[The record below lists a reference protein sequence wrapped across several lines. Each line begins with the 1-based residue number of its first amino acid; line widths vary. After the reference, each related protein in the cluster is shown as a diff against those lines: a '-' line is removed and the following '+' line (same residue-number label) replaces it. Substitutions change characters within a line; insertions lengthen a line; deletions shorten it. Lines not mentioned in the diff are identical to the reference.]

1 MKRKLRN
8 MDLLPVTIDL
18 TADEEKLFDF
28 LLDVEKQ
35 NNCGLTLRVAGGW
48 VRDKLLGRAS
58 DDIDIVLDN
67 MTGVAFAELVNS
79 YETQHGH
86 KTHAVGVIK
95 VSSAFSNR
103 SHDSHKANPDQS
115 KHLETAT
122 MQLGS
127 GWVDFVNLRAE
138 TYADDEAHRIPSMV
152 CTAPSP
158 FVFISL
164 RHQEFGTPLEDAQRR
179 DFTINSLFYNLATKS
194 VEDFTGQGL
203 PDLQHGVIRTPL
215 DPTITFLDDPLR
227 VLRAIRFAS
236 RFRFPL
242 ADDLIAALEH
252 RAIRE
257 ALVKKVSRER
267 VGKELGGMLTGSHAN
282 PMVALTSLHRF
293 QLDEVVFQLPTGPF
307 FTLHPPLEA
316 AIPPHWTDTSMACVQ
331 ALHATTA
338 DGIEVTN
345 NEATSHRLKLRWL
358 AAVLLPLAEY
368 SIVLK
373 KKHVPVAH
381 AIVRESIKVLFLLNQ
396 CRRFVAANAPF
407 DRVQVGLVLRDVGAL
422 WPLAVDMA
430 YLVEVVLQHSD
441 VEQTREKYAALSA
454 YVVDV
459 GLDRVWEMKPLL
471 NGKDLMDAL
480 GVKPGPAVK
489 AMHDAVIL
497 YQLEFPSAPRD
508 DVLRHVRSLQS
519 SST

>member
-1 MKRKLRN
+1 MKRKLSN

-67 MTGVAFAELVNS
+67 MTGVAFAELVNA

-86 KTHAVGVIK
+86 KTHAVGVI
-95 VSSAFSNR
+95 
-103 SHDSHKANPDQS
+103 KANPDQS

-138 TYADDEAHRIPSMV
+138 TYADDEAHRIPSM
-152 CTAPSP
+152 
-158 FVFISL
+158 
-164 RHQEFGTPLEDAQRR
+164 EFGTPLEDAQRR

-242 ADDLIAALEH
+242 ADDLVAALEH

-293 QLDEVVFQLPTGPF
+293 HLDEVVFQLPTGPF
-307 FTLHPPLEA
+307 FTLHPLLEA
-316 AIPPHWTDTSMACVQ
+316 AIPPHWMDTLDLARQDQPAPSSPTTTSSSTSS
-331 ALHATTA
+331 TTA
-338 DGIEVTN
+338 DGIEGTN

-381 AIVRESIKVLFLLNQ
+381 AIVRESIK
-396 CRRFVAANAPF
+396 CRQFVAANAPF

>member
-1 MKRKLRN
+1 MKRKLSN
-8 MDLLPVTIDL
+8 MDLLPVTIAL

-67 MTGVAFAELVNS
+67 MTGVAFAELVNA

-242 ADDLIAALEH
+242 ADDLVAALEH

-293 QLDEVVFQLPTGPF
+293 HLDEVVFQLPTGPF
-307 FTLHPPLEA
+307 FTLHPLLEA
-316 AIPPHWTDTSMACVQ
+316 AIPPHWTDTSMA
-331 ALHATTA
+331 
-338 DGIEVTN
+338 
-345 NEATSHRLKLRWL
+345 
-358 AAVLLPLAEY
+358 
-368 SIVLK
+368 
-373 KKHVPVAH
+373 
-381 AIVRESIKVLFLLNQ
+381 FLLNQ
-396 CRRFVAANAPF
+396 CRQFVAANAPF

>member
-1 MKRKLRN
+1 MKRKLSN

-242 ADDLIAALEH
+242 ADDLVAALEH

-316 AIPPHWTDTSMACVQ
+316 AIPPHWTDTSMA
-331 ALHATTA
+331 
-338 DGIEVTN
+338 
-345 NEATSHRLKLRWL
+345 
-358 AAVLLPLAEY
+358 
-368 SIVLK
+368 
-373 KKHVPVAH
+373 
-381 AIVRESIKVLFLLNQ
+381 FLLNQ

>member
-1 MKRKLRN
+1 MKRKLSN
-8 MDLLPVTIDL
+8 MDLLPVTIAL

-67 MTGVAFAELVNS
+67 MTGVAFAELVNA

-103 SHDSHKANPDQS
+103 SHDSLKANPDQS

-138 TYADDEAHRIPSMV
+138 TYADDEAHRIPSM
-152 CTAPSP
+152 
-158 FVFISL
+158 
-164 RHQEFGTPLEDAQRR
+164 
-179 DFTINSLFYNLATKS
+179 
-194 VEDFTGQGL
+194 GL

-293 QLDEVVFQLPTGPF
+293 HLDEVVFQLPTGPF
-307 FTLHPPLEA
+307 FTPPPPLEA

-454 YVVDV
+454 YVVNV

>member
-67 MTGVAFAELVNS
+67 MTGVAFAELVNA

-103 SHDSHKANPDQS
+103 SHDSLKANPDQS

-307 FTLHPPLEA
+307 FTLPPPLEA
-316 AIPPHWTDTSMACVQ
+316 AIPPHWTDTSMA
-331 ALHATTA
+331 
-338 DGIEVTN
+338 
-345 NEATSHRLKLRWL
+345 
-358 AAVLLPLAEY
+358 
-368 SIVLK
+368 
-373 KKHVPVAH
+373 
-381 AIVRESIKVLFLLNQ
+381 FLLNQ

>member
-1 MKRKLRN
+1 MQSKQTFREVAAYNWSMKRKLSN
-8 MDLLPVTIDL
+8 MDLLPVMIAL

-67 MTGVAFAELVNS
+67 MTGVAFAELVNA

-86 KTHAVGVIK
+86 KTHAVGVI
-95 VSSAFSNR
+95 
-103 SHDSHKANPDQS
+103 KANPDQS

-138 TYADDEAHRIPSMV
+138 TYADDEAHRIPSM
-152 CTAPSP
+152 
-158 FVFISL
+158 
-164 RHQEFGTPLEDAQRR
+164 EFGTPLEDAQRR

-293 QLDEVVFQLPTGPF
+293 HLDEVVFQLPTGPF

-331 ALHATTA
+331 ALHALDLARQDQRAPSSPTTTSSSTSSTTA

-381 AIVRESIKVLFLLNQ
+381 AIVRESIKFAAKDADVVSLVLLNQ

-454 YVVDV
+454 YVVNV

-471 NGKDLMDAL
+471 N
-480 GVKPGPAVK
+480 
-489 AMHDAVIL
+489 
-497 YQLEFPSAPRD
+497 
-508 DVLRHVRSLQS
+508 VR
-519 SST
+519 

>member
-316 AIPPHWTDTSMACVQ
+316 AIPPHWTDTSMA
-331 ALHATTA
+331 
-338 DGIEVTN
+338 
-345 NEATSHRLKLRWL
+345 
-358 AAVLLPLAEY
+358 
-368 SIVLK
+368 
-373 KKHVPVAH
+373 
-381 AIVRESIKVLFLLNQ
+381 FLLNQ